1 MHFAALEAARELLR
15 RTVEE
20 CGASTPGLLQGKD
33 AYLAA
38 HALAVSGPRDQQQL
52 LKQFRQSLRKVC
64 RTRGVPGQLH
74 QCCMEL

>member
-1 MHFAALEAARELLR
+1 MQFAEMEPARELLR
-15 RTVEE
+15 RAVEE

-38 HALAVSGPRDQQQL
+38 HALAVSRPRDKETL

-64 RTRGVPGQLH
+64 CTQCVPGQLH
-74 QCCMEL
+74 QCCVEL